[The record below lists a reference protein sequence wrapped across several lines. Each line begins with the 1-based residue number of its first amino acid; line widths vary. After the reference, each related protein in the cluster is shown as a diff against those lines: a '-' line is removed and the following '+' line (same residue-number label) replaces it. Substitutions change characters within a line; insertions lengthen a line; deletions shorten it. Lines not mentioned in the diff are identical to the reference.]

1 MDTKVYYYFHSIYG
15 NATEPVICVDENLN
29 IVYATIPAYDIFGLK
44 KSPILHLNC
53 VFMRKY
59 LKPIKTAFEK
69 GECFSLKFESI
80 NDNSSKKCIIMPHFY
95 DGDKYAILLF
105 TDISSEE
112 IDNLTKSELKRGIS
126 IIENTIVASTSL
138 IVSHMR
144 NIKEKFPDNDSI
156 NLILKNILIIRR
168 MFRNLGMLATSD
180 LKSKS
185 PQIIEINEYLKYIT
199 QIISSQIGNE
209 KVEFNLLLTKD
220 TMLAE
225 IEPKIFEILICNLV
239 SNSVRNTFGKS
250 KITFQTA
257 QHDQNN
263 LIVISDNGIGG
274 RQFEQMFSATD
285 KNRNRRFNE
294 FTDIGVSIIKKIIT
308 DHNGQIL
315 ASEGRGGGMSLGI
328 MLPKADSRHITEF
341 RSPGELEISEDI
353 FTTINIEISDLLDIN
368 NLSL

>member
-1 MDTKVYYYFHSIYG
+1 MDTKTYYYFHSMY
-15 NATEPVICVDENLN
+15 ASSSEPVICVDENLN
-29 IVYATIPAYDIFGLK
+29 IVYATTQAYDIFGLK

-80 NDNSSKKCIIMPHFY
+80 NDNSSKKCILMPHFY
-95 DGDKYAILLF
+95 DGDRYAVLLF
-105 TDISSEE
+105 TDISSDE
-112 IDNLTKSELKRGIS
+112 IDNLTKRELKRGIY
-126 IIENTIVASTSL
+126 IIEKTIVTSTSL

-180 LKSKS
+180 LKSKT
-185 PQIIEINEYLKYIT
+185 PKIIEINEYLKYIT
-199 QIISSQIGNE
+199 QIISSQIGSE
-209 KVEFNLLLTKD
+209 KVEFNLLLTNNI
-220 TMLAE
+220 MLSE

-257 QHDQNN
+257 QHDRNN
-263 LIVISDNGIGG
+263 LIVISDNGIGVKN
-274 RQFEQMFSATD
+274 FEQVFNATD
-285 KNRNRRFNE
+285 KKRNRHFDE
-294 FTDIGVSIIKKIIT
+294 FTDIGVSIIKKIVT

-315 ASEGRGGGMSLGI
+315 ASEGRSGGMSLGI
-328 MLPKADSRHITEF
+328 MLPKADVRHITEF
-341 RSPGELEISEDI
+341 HSPIELENSEDI
-353 FTTINIEISDLLDIN
+353 FSTINIEISDLLNIN